1 MTYEFEYIK
10 AIDKCE
16 MLSSFEGRDLVG
28 DSRGKPISKDKD
40 NGTGQASYKDISG
53 TGGEGS

>member
-28 DSRGKPISKDKD
+28 DS
-40 NGTGQASYKDISG
+40 
-53 TGGEGS
+53 GESLYLKIKITEQDRPLIRTYL